1 MYYKTSHVCDSSC
14 RPPHRIHQPGGVM
27 TCTNKCNQGRH
38 CDCGAVLQYHRVT
51 TILLLVVL
59 ASMVL
64 GAVLAKG
71 VLG

>member
-1 MYYKTSHVCDSSC
+1 
-14 RPPHRIHQPGGVM
+14 M

-38 CDCGAVLQYHRVT
+38 CDCGAVPQYHRVT